1 MKGQFRVLPPTL
13 EVPML
18 EVTQPL
24 TFCRHFPF
32 CYLRTEVCEEKEPIL
47 NGDRNMVEFGTFVN
61 SVLFSIKY
69 LFQGGKNEHVRK
81 VLR

>member
-1 MKGQFRVLPPTL
+1 MRGQLRPLLPTL
-13 EVPML
+13 SPNILLHV
-18 EVTQPL
+18 
-24 TFCRHFPF
+24 PF
-32 CYLRTEVCEEKEPIL
+32 CYLRTQKCEEKEPSL
-47 NGDRNMVEFGTFVN
+47 NRDRNMVEFGTFVN

>member
-1 MKGQFRVLPPTL
+1 M
-13 EVPML
+13 
-18 EVTQPL
+18 
-24 TFCRHFPF
+24 
-32 CYLRTEVCEEKEPIL
+32 CEEKEPSL